1 MTRSIILIGVGG
13 GVGSILR
20 HLTTLFIN
28 KYVST
33 AFPFG
38 TLIVNFFGCMLMGI
52 IVGLFINEGKYSQEM
67 KYLFATGFCGGY
79 TTFSAFASEN
89 IQLFQNGNSFTAF
102 VYIATSVIFSL
113 FAVWLGLSIIKMI

>member
-28 KYVST
+28 KY
-33 AFPFG
+33 
-38 TLIVNFFGCMLMGI
+38 
-52 IVGLFINEGKYSQEM
+52 GLFINEGKYSQEM
-67 KYLFATGFCGGY
+67 KYLYATGFFGGY